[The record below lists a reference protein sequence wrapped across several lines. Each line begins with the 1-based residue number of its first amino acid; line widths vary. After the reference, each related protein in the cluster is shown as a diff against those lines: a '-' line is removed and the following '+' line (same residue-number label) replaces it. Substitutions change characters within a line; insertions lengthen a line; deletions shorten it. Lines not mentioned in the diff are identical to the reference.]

1 MRVVDEPTAVE
12 ARFETDS
19 AVRPRRFIWRQTWL
33 DVSDVGRSTY
43 SVLLDPRFS
52 SQSRENKAPQG
63 INVER
68 SQREIRPGAGTD
80 AVQEETGE
88 LGYYPIIDII
98 FQEDP
103 VVRT

>member
-12 ARFETDS
+12 ARFEIDG
-19 AVRPRRFIWRQTWL
+19 AVRPRHFIWTQTWL

-52 SQSRENKAPQG
+52 SQSRKNKAPQG

-68 SQREIRPGAGTD
+68 SQREIRPGPGTD
-80 AVQEETGE
+80 VISQVTHFFSFLKGGLLASPV
-88 LGYYPIIDII
+88 
-98 FQEDP
+98 FQF
-103 VVRT
+103 